1 MFKLVDTILPE
12 TKEMRKVL
20 CETMMEMAKEDP
32 SVVYFDCD
40 VMNSIGMVPFA
51 KEYPDRAVNCGIQ
64 EANMVG
70 AAAGASATAVS
81 PISHRFCPSAARRGR
96 VQE

>member
-20 CETMMEMAKEDP
+20 CETMMEMAKEDL

-40 VMNSIGMVPFA
+40 VMNSIGMVPLQRNT
-51 KEYPDRAVNCGIQ
+51 P
-64 EANMVG
+64 
-70 AAAGASATAVS
+70 TA
-81 PISHRFCPSAARRGR
+81 P
-96 VQE
+96 

>member
-64 EANMVG
+64 EAK
-70 AAAGASATAVS
+70 AI
-81 PISHRFCPSAARRGR
+81 PHRKKCSECIT
-96 VQE
+96 VVKWDHE